1 MLLLDEDTGDEEDEA
16 VGEKS
21 VGVEED
27 FPPSFGR
34 VPHADE
40 ERVEANPSDA
50 FDAAGGGAG
59 KRNVEDALNS
69 MAALFPSLPR
79 DLLRETLV
87 QHAGTGALRPSIP
100 PSLPAFSGP
109 FLPPSLLSFLPC
121 FLTFVFASFL
131 SFPPF
136 SSFHFFSYIISS
148 PDFPPIFPLLASLAP
163 PHPP

>member
-1 MLLLDEDTGDEEDEA
+1 MLLLDEDTGDEEEEA

-21 VGVEED
+21 VGVEEE

-34 VPHADE
+34 VPQADE
-40 ERVEANPSDA
+40 ERVEATPSDA

-59 KRNVEDALNS
+59 KRSVEDALDS

-87 QHAGTGALRPSIP
+87 QHAGTGALRPSLP

-109 FLPPSLLSFLPC
+109 SLPRSSPASLPCVCFFPKLFPLPFLPFLLLYH
-121 FLTFVFASFL
+121 L
-131 SFPPF
+131 F
-136 SSFHFFSYIISS
+136 S
-148 PDFPPIFPLLASLAP
+148 
-163 PHPP
+163 